1 MKMIIDLDI
10 DRCAGCGACSVACMD
25 QNDFQAG
32 QAAKPFRVAAN
43 LEQIRK
49 TRAGNEHI
57 ELTGISTACMHCS
70 DAPCIKACPCGCIT
84 KDQETGFTVYDTNCC
99 IGCHSCAMACPFGAP
114 SFGTD
119 GKMVKCDGCV
129 ERVKFGLLP
138 ACVKVCPFDAL
149 RIYTEE
155 EYQAAKVKQ
164 SAHRIAAMILD
175 E

>member
-1 MKMIIDLDI
+1 MKMIIDLDM
-10 DRCAGCGACSVACMD
+10 DRCVGCGACSVACMD

-32 QAAKPFRVAAN
+32 QAEKPFRVAAS
-43 LEQIRK
+43 LEQTVK
-49 TRAGNEHI
+49 GSLA
-57 ELTGISTACMHCS
+57 LTGISMACMHCA

-84 KDQETGFTVYDTNCC
+84 KDGDTGFTVYDTTYC

-114 SFGTD
+114 SFGAD

-129 ERVKFGLLP
+129 ERVKHGLLP

-155 EYQAAKVKQ
+155 EYQTAKVSK
-164 SAHRIAAMILD
+164 SAHRIAAMIVED
-175 E
+175 